1 MFNFCSLYSG
11 STGNCLL
18 IQTSETNILIDAGV
32 SQKKIQNALASFSLS
47 FEDIDAIVVTH
58 EHSDHIQSV
67 GSISRKYGIP
77 VYSNIETL
85 NAMPSQKEKIADE
98 NKRIFTPNKKFRI
111 NNLELIGFNIPHD
124 AANPCGFNIYHD
136 DKKISIATDIGH
148 MDNSL
153 LSNLVDSSFI
163 LLESNY
169 DPDILKYGK
178 YPFKLKERIL
188 GPNGHLSNDT
198 SAKTI
203 TELAQK
209 HSLKHAMLGHLS
221 KENNFPELALKTVT
235 SELESKN
242 ITNKDIHIDVAS
254 RDYPSKLIKL

>member
-1 MFNFCSLYSG
+1 MIIFFRGYIVLPG
-11 STGNCLL
+11 FL
-18 IQTSETNILIDAGV
+18 
-32 SQKKIQNALASFSLS
+32 KQNLAFVL
-47 FEDIDAIVVTH
+47 H
-58 EHSDHIQSV
+58 
-67 GSISRKYGIP
+67 
-77 VYSNIETL
+77 
-85 NAMPSQKEKIADE
+85 
-98 NKRIFTPNKKFRI
+98 
-111 NNLELIGFNIPHD
+111 
-124 AANPCGFNIYHD
+124 
-136 DKKISIATDIGH
+136 
-148 MDNSL
+148 
-153 LSNLVDSSFI
+153 
-163 LLESNY
+163 NY
-169 DPDILKYGK
+169 PYILKR
-178 YPFKLKERIL
+178 RIL